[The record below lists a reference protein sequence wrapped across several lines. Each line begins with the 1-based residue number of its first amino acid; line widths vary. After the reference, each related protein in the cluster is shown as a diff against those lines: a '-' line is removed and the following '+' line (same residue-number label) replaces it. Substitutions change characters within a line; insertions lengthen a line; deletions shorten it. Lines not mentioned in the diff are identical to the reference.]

1 MGRREMKRRPYVPI
15 AERVKDLTSD
25 FKDNKIY
32 STQLTR
38 QIDKHGSVIQV
49 EELNP
54 REYIYRQPQKE
65 VYCARIGPYTDNETL
80 RNRNN
85 EARQRNKSYMDQ
97 MFADQLAARKIFQD
111 ALNTRA
117 HIQQSGE
124 SADLLAVRYGYYY
137 PENLDNCAEKDV
149 TELNGIHIPITKI

>member
-1 MGRREMKRRPYVPI
+1 
-15 AERVKDLTSD
+15 
-25 FKDNKIY
+25 
-32 STQLTR
+32 
-38 QIDKHGSVIQV
+38 V
-49 EELNP
+49 EEINP

-65 VYCARIGPYTDNETL
+65 VYCARIGRYTDNETI

-117 HIQQSGE
+117 HIQRNHNILS
-124 SADLLAVRYGYYY
+124 
-137 PENLDNCAEKDV
+137 
-149 TELNGIHIPITKI
+149 KIETI